1 MLVRWFSICLR
12 VLTSFSSEARKWGQ
26 YVLPQELCSGPLHW
40 EHHRRFAAT
49 VQHHIQGCNKT
60 TTSPG
65 CAPASASSVH
75 LVPYMFTPPLFMYNI
90 CKTYFQ
96 LCLSKL
102 PSRSHS
108 KNLFVFDAASPG
120 ASHSHDFSYHLIQS
134 VIHFFVTVVCHV
146 SHVLCQLTQSV
157 IHIFVTVAKER
168 SQLKR
173 RFYIT
178 VR

>member
-1 MLVRWFSICLR
+1 MFCHKNSAQVHCTESITAALLRRFSTIYRGATRHQPHRDAALHQLQASTWFHICLH
-12 VLTSFSSEARKWGQ
+12 
-26 YVLPQELCSGPLHW
+26 LH
-40 EHHRRFAAT
+40 
-49 VQHHIQGCNKT
+49 
-60 TTSPG
+60 
-65 CAPASASSVH
+65 
-75 LVPYMFTPPLFMYNI
+75 FMYNI

-134 VIHFFVTVVCHV
+134 VIHFFVTAVCHV

-178 VR
+178 ER